1 MKHGNGIRFANSGP
15 ALRRTGRVRLYAP
28 GMNARRAVVA
38 RVAAVL
44 SVAARRRLLPW
55 LAMPFAAASIAIAS
69 AGRFAGSHA
78 PAAATFARAIASGR
92 AAHSVARSLAK
103 RRPAP
108 ARASPSMPSPARR
121 RSLSS
126 VRLTLMQD
134 HSS

>member
-1 MKHGNGIRFANSGP
+1 MKHGNGIRFAKSGP
-15 ALRRTGRVRLYAP
+15 ALRRAGRVRLYAP

-44 SVAARRRLLPW
+44 SVAARRHLLPW

-78 PAAATFARAIASGR
+78 PAAATLARAIASGR
-92 AAHSVARSLAK
+92 AARSAARSLAK